1 MDGKSH
7 RKLTVL
13 YIGSDTNVI
22 DGLSQFQGEVELVSF
37 PNALN
42 AISWIKQKNNPDGVV
57 CEQVLPGVNGIDFH
71 KTFVKEVSEGQHI
84 PYVVLTSEDK
94 KVLMKDAFLA
104 KVDDLFQKPI
114 DSATVL
120 KRIKA
125 LTTLK
130 PRMTLVK
137 KESAL
142 DVAMYKIPFFKR
154 TFDIVLSGFALIL
167 LSPLL
172 LVFILAIR
180 LESKGKVYY
189 ISKRVGTGYRIF
201 NFLKL
206 RSMYPD
212 ADKRLKEFE
221 HLNQYKNEAGKQ
233 TETAATIPDTN
244 EEKKTILFGDDVEV
258 AETLHIQQKKIKQE
272 SAFVKFENDPR
283 ITKVGHII
291 RKLSIDELPQLI
303 NVLKGDMSIV
313 GNRPLPMYEAE
324 LLTTDDWTDRFNGPA
339 GLTGGRLKL
348 ADVLLK
354 CLLKNAKV
362 WTINTPRLQTV
373 HFLFG
378 KISGLL
384 SEHLK
389 QCFRKKMYDNETGLH
404 YFDWIS
410 AFARAYFAGA
420 GTNL

>member
-1 MDGKSH
+1 MGIIPN
-7 RKLTVL
+7 RKLLLL
-13 YIGSDTNVI
+13 YIGSDAKVI
-22 DGLSQFQGEVELVSF
+22 DGLSQFHGEVELVSF
-37 PNALN
+37 PNALT
-42 AISWIKQKNNPDGVV
+42 AIGWIKQKNNPDGVI
-57 CEQVLPGVNGIDFH
+57 CEHVLPGVNGIDFH
-71 KTFVKEVSEGQHI
+71 ETFIKEVYEGQHI
-84 PYVVLTSEDK
+84 PYVVLTNEDK
-94 KVLMKDAFLA
+94 KGLIMDAFRA

-114 DSATVL
+114 DSPTVL

-142 DVAMYKIPFFKR
+142 DVAMYKTPFFKR
-154 TFDIVLSGFALIL
+154 TFDIVLSGFALII

-221 HLNQYKNEAGKQ
+221 HLNQYKNETGKQ
-233 TETAATIPDTN
+233 TETAETILESN

-258 AETLHIQQKKIKQE
+258 AETLHILQKKKKQE

-339 GLTGGRLKL
+339 GLTGLWQVEARGRTSKMSPEER
-348 ADVLLK
+348 
-354 CLLKNAKV
+354 KNLDNKY
-362 WTINTPRLQTV
+362 
-373 HFLFG
+373 
-378 KISGLL
+378 
-384 SEHLK
+384 SEIANSPYSFWK
-389 QCFRKKMYDNETGLH
+389 DI
-404 YFDWIS
+404 WIIIRTFK
-410 AFARAYFAGA
+410 AVFQKE
-420 GTNL
+420 NV